1 MTTSVKLDRHGGQL
15 PTDYSPEKGL
25 KKLAVAEAAEHY
37 FSRAKDA
44 TGLHK
49 AVEAKLGEQ
58 RRFVLWWDGQEKSKG
73 AAEPGTNRGATPSQ
87 TTDAVKAEDFGLDR
101 DTIHRWR
108 KRLKDPRKFDD
119 ALEVAH
125 ARCVKVC
132 EARQGHSDLARA
144 TNTGDN
150 EWYTPAKYIEAAR
163 YVLGEFDLDPASND
177 SAQELVKAERY
188 FTKTD
193 NGLEREWRGRVWLN
207 PPYAQP
213 LIMDF
218 VSKMVAERKAGRV
231 TGAVMLT
238 NNSADTAWFH
248 EAAQTADAFCLT
260 RGRIKFYKPGGE
272 MSAPTQGQTFFYF
285 GDDVEAFTRC
295 FKGIGFVVVPA

>member
-1 MTTSVKLDRHGGQL
+1 MNDIALRESPGL
-15 PTDYSPEKGL
+15 PTNYDPERGL
-25 KKLAVAEAAEHY
+25 KNLAVAEAAEQH
-37 FSRAKDA
+37 FQRAKDS
-44 TGLHK
+44 TGLHE

-58 RRFVLWWDGQEKSKG
+58 RRFVLWWDGQEKN
-73 AAEPGTNRGATPSQ
+73 PGGNPSQ
-87 TTDAVKAEDFGLDR
+87 TSDGLLPSKTKTAEDYGLDR
-101 DTIHRWR
+101 DTIYRWR
-108 KRLKDPRKFDD
+108 RRLKDPQKFDD

-150 EWYTPAKYIEAAR
+150 EWYTPAEYVEAAR
-163 YVLGEFDLDPASND
+163 DVLGDIDLDPASND
-177 SAQELVKAERY
+177 SAQELVRAGRY

-193 NGLEREWRGRVWLN
+193 NGLEQEWRGRVWLN

-218 VSKMVAERKAGRV
+218 VSKMVTERKAGRV
-231 TGAVMLT
+231 TGAIMLT

-248 EAAQTADAFCLT
+248 EAVKTADAICLT
-260 RGRIKFYKPGGE
+260 RGRIRFYKTGGE
-272 MSAPTQGQTFFYF
+272 TSAPTQGQTFFYF
-285 GDDVEAFTRC
+285 GNDVERFTAR
-295 FKGIGFVVVPA
+295 FRDIGHVLASI

>member
-1 MTTSVKLDRHGGQL
+1 MNDIVLRESPGL
-15 PTDYSPEKGL
+15 PADYDPDKGL
-25 KKLAVAEAAEHY
+25 KKLAVAEAAEQY
-37 FSRAKDA
+37 FARAKDS

-58 RRFVLWWDGQEKSKG
+58 RRFVLWWDQQDVNLLGNTTLADRQEYPDNS
-73 AAEPGTNRGATPSQ
+73 T
-87 TTDAVKAEDFGLDR
+87 L
-101 DTIHRWR
+101 HRWR
-108 KRLKDPRKFDD
+108 KRLKGPGKFDD
-119 ALEVAH
+119 ALKVAH
-125 ARCVKVC
+125 TRCVKVC

-177 SAQELVKAERY
+177 SAQELIKAAQY
-188 FTKTD
+188 FTKAD
-193 NGLEREWRGRVWLN
+193 NSLEREWRGRVWLN

-218 VSKMVAERKAGRV
+218 VSKLVTERRAGRV

-248 EAAQTADAFCLT
+248 KAAETADAFCLT
-260 RGRIKFYKPGGE
+260 RGRIKFYKTDGE
-272 MSAPTQGQTFFYF
+272 ISAPTQGQTFFYF
-285 GDDVEAFTRC
+285 GDDVEVFTRR
-295 FKGIGFVVVPA
+295 FKEIGFVVVPA

>member
-1 MTTSVKLDRHGGQL
+1 MTALAKPRGGL
-15 PTDYSPEKGL
+15 PADYNPEKGM
-25 KKLAVAEAAEHY
+25 KKLAVAEAAEQY
-37 FSRAKDA
+37 FARAKDA
-44 TGLHK
+44 TGLHQ

-58 RRFVLWWDGQEKSKG
+58 RRFVLWWDQHKHGGEARAGHPMS
-73 AAEPGTNRGATPSQ
+73 
-87 TTDAVKAEDFGLDR
+87 AVSDIRIEDYGLDR

-108 KRLKDPRKFDD
+108 KRLKDPGKFDD

-144 TNTGDN
+144 TNTGDY
-150 EWYTPAKYIEAAR
+150 EWYTPAEYIEAAR

-177 SAQELVKAERY
+177 SAQKLVKAARY
-188 FTKTD
+188 FTKED
-193 NGLEREWRGRVWLN
+193 NGLEREWQGRVWLN

-272 MSAPTQGQTFFYF
+272 TSAPTQGQTFFYF
-285 GDDVEAFTRC
+285 GDNVEAFTRR
-295 FKGIGFVVVPA
+295 FKEIGFVVVPA